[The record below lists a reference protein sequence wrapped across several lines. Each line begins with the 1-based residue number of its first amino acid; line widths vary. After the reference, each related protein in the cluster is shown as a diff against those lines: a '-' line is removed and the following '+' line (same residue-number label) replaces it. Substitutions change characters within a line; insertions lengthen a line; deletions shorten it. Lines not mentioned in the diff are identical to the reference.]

1 MSYMNWVIALTIFII
16 TYIVLFSEKIDRTIV
31 TLAGAL
37 SVVLTGIALGFYTQP
52 EAFTAIDFDTITLV
66 LGMMIMVGTVQ
77 KTGLIEYLSIIIA
90 QKSRGRVWLLLLG
103 LGAFTAVASA
113 VLDNVTTMV
122 IVVPTT
128 LSITDLLGL
137 SPIPFLV
144 SESMLSIVGGLS
156 TLIGDPP
163 NIIIGS
169 AANLSFTQF
178 VTHLG
183 PIAVVIWLVSVLY
196 FWFKFKKTMPS
207 TVQQKQALQD
217 MDPGRTVEDWNDV
230 KKASGVMLVVIGL
243 YLVHGMVGLQP
254 QTVAFIGA
262 TLSLLLIRP
271 DVQETL
277 ANVEWSV
284 LLFYASL
291 FVLVGGLEQAGI
303 IHQIA
308 REFGIIAENF
318 PLLAPLMLI
327 WLAGIL
333 SGIIDNVPLTI
344 ALIPVIQ
351 GLGNI
356 HGIHLTSYWWALALG
371 AGLGGMSSPIGSSA
385 NVITVSLSER
395 TDNPITFRK
404 WIKVGVPLTVLN
416 LTLASVFLFLGMQL
430 GYM

>member
-1 MSYMNWVIALTIFII
+1 MNWVIALTIFFI
-16 TYIVLFSEKIDRTIV
+16 TYVILFSERVDRTIV

-37 SVVLTGIALGFYTQP
+37 SILLTGIALGFYTQP
-52 EAFTAIDFDTITLV
+52 EAFSAIDFDTIALV

-77 KTGLIEYLSIIIA
+77 KTGLIEYLSIIMA
-90 QKSRGRVWLLLLG
+90 KKSRGRVWLLLLG

-113 VLDNVTTMV
+113 VMDNVTTMV

-137 SPIPFLV
+137 SPIPFLI

-169 AANLSFTQF
+169 AANLSFTEF

-183 PIAVVIWLVSVLY
+183 PIAVVVWLASVVY
-196 FWFKFKKTMPS
+196 FWFRFNKTMPS
-207 TVQQKQALQD
+207 TVKQRQALKEI
-217 MDPGRTVEDWNDV
+217 DPARTVEDWNDV
-230 KKASGVMLVVIGL
+230 KKASGVMILVIGL
-243 YLVHGMVGLQP
+243 YLIHGMIGLQP
-254 QTVAFIGA
+254 QTVAFVGA
-262 TLSLLLIRP
+262 TLALLLIRP
-271 DVQETL
+271 DVKETL

-284 LLFYASL
+284 LLFYSSL
-291 FVLVGGLEQAGI
+291 FVLVGGLEQTGI

-308 REFGIIAENF
+308 REFGVIAENF
-318 PLLAPLMLI
+318 PLLAPLILV

-351 GLGNI
+351 GLGSI
-356 HGIHLTSYWWALALG
+356 HGIHLSSYWWALALG
-371 AGLGGMSSPIGSSA
+371 ACLGGISSPIGSSA

-395 TDNPITFRK
+395 TDNPISFTK
-404 WIKVGVPLTVLN
+404 WLKVGVPLTVLN
-416 LTLASVFLFLGMQL
+416 LTLASILLFFGMQL

>member
-1 MSYMNWVIALTIFII
+1 MNWVIALTIFTI
-16 TYIVLFSEKIDRTIV
+16 TYIILFSEKIDRTIV

-37 SVVLTGIALGFYTQP
+37 SILLTGIAFGFYSQP
-52 EAFTAIDFDTITLV
+52 EAFAAIDFDTIALV

-77 KTGLIEYLSIIIA
+77 RTGLIEFLSIIIA

-113 VLDNVTTMV
+113 VMDNVTTMV
-122 IVVPTT
+122 IVAPTT

-137 SPIPFLV
+137 SPIPFLI
-144 SESMLSIVGGLS
+144 SESMLSIVGGMS
-156 TLIGDPP
+156 TLIGAPP
-163 NIIIGS
+163 NVMIGS
-169 AANLSFTQF
+169 AADLSFTQF

-183 PIAVVIWLVSVLY
+183 PIAVVVWLLSVLY
-196 FWFKFKKTMPS
+196 FWFKFKNTMLS
-207 TVQQKQALQD
+207 TTLEKQTLEE
-217 MDPGRTVEDWNDV
+217 MDPARTVENWNDV
-230 KKASGVMLVVIGL
+230 KKAIGVLIAVIALYLIHGMIGL
-243 YLVHGMVGLQP
+243 EP

-262 TLSLLLIRP
+262 TLALVSIRP
-271 DVQETL
+271 DVKETL
-277 ANVEWSV
+277 ADVEWGV
-284 LLFYASL
+284 LLFYGSL

-308 REFGIIAENF
+308 REFGLIAENF
-318 PLLAPLMLI
+318 PLLAPLILI

-351 GLGNI
+351 GLGSI

-371 AGLGGMSSPIGSSA
+371 AVLGGISSPIGSSA

-395 TDNPITFRK
+395 TNNPITFTK
-404 WIKVGVPLTVLN
+404 WLKVGVPLTVLN
-416 LTLASVFLFLGMQL
+416 LTLASIFLFFGMQL